1 MWKTVSQTLV
11 NCLFRGN
18 TTKWNVR
25 SAPWSAEHPGS
36 HATGVPLHLCSQV
49 LSSNWHSRRW
59 LQHQLL
65 PVVGSHHSLYSVSFV
80 QDFHLNHVRTSKHNS
95 VMVQLICSPRPL
107 NNYGSTRRNW
117 SFSYSLTS
125 TTVIFQGS
133 NQPWTIFVFFISEKT
148 DTYMWTCLLWWEF
161 DKKII

>member
-1 MWKTVSQTLV
+1 MCLDIVLLKLFVMNQVVFKYHTLYSTGNATKILRSTKFFSWMNWNVWKTVSQTLV

-18 TTKWNVR
+18 TTKWNVG

-49 LSSNWHSRRW
+49 LPSNWHSRSW

-80 QDFHLNHVRTSKHNS
+80 QDFHLNQVRTSKHNS
-95 VMVQLICSPRPL
+95 VMVQ
-107 NNYGSTRRNW
+107 
-117 SFSYSLTS
+117 
-125 TTVIFQGS
+125 
-133 NQPWTIFVFFISEKT
+133 
-148 DTYMWTCLLWWEF
+148 
-161 DKKII
+161 